1 MSPQT
6 TETKPIASGQNQT
19 LEPKEKVFTT
29 TAQPGSATR
38 TKDILAIMVTALPI
52 IGALGTFFVWTM
64 TNFYVGDVEVQ
75 TSRPYSAITVKVFD
89 TKGQEVTFHTP
100 KFQLMPGNYH
110 LEIVAD
116 NNGIQH
122 ADTNVAF
129 HAKTNVQ
136 VELPSDLDSAAANE
150 VAPKRKYFFQ
160 FWKKK

>member
-1 MSPQT
+1 MSSQT
-6 TETKPIASGQNQT
+6 TETKPIASGQTQT
-19 LEPKEKVFTT
+19 LEPKAKVVTT
-29 TAQPGSATR
+29 IAQPSSATR
-38 TKDILAIMVTALPI
+38 TKDIMAILVTALPI

-75 TSRPYSAITVKVFD
+75 TSRPYSAIAVKVFD

-110 LEIVAD
+110 LEITAD
-116 NNGIQH
+116 KNGVQH

-129 HAKTNVQ
+129 HAKTKVQ
-136 VELPSDLDSAAANE
+136 VELPSDLDRAEAQE
-150 VAPKRKYFFQ
+150 ETPRRKYFFQ